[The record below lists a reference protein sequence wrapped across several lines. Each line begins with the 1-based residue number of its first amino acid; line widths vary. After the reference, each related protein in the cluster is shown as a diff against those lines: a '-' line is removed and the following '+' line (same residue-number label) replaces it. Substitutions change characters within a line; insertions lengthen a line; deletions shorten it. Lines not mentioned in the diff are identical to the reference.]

1 LEDTTF
7 LKYDS
12 EKMYET
18 YDKWHKIASESYL
31 NSKEITDFGKIDHII
46 FAGMGGSGT
55 VSDVFSSILSKT
67 NLHVSVVKGYLLPN
81 TVNQN
86 TLVIVTSVS
95 GNTEETLTI
104 LNEAREKKCKIIG
117 FSSGGKMEE
126 YCNKHNIE
134 FRKINEVHSPRAS
147 LVSFVYTVL
156 KNLEP
161 ILPIKKTDILDSINQ
176 LEYLQSKIKSSN
188 LNETNPA
195 LNLAKW
201 ISGIPLVYFPSGLKT
216 ASVRFKN
223 SLQENAKQHVIVED
237 VIEACH
243 NGIVSWEKESNIKPI
258 LIEGHD
264 DYVKTK
270 ERWNILKEFF
280 DTKGI
285 DYYEIK
291 SVQGGILAKT
301 MVLIYLLDYSS
312 IYFALLNKIDPSPVN
327 SIDFIKKRLNHA

>member
-1 LEDTTF
+1 MEDTTF

>member
-1 LEDTTF
+1 
-7 LKYDS
+7 
-12 EKMYET
+12 MYET